1 MRILAGTIFIL
12 LHDVA
17 FDTKVEPV
25 KYMIS
30 WKIAPGHHKAAGEA
44 FLKGGAPMPKGLSL
58 IGRWHAPGSA
68 YGWAVVEGRDP
79 TALAQHIAEWANLL
93 EFQITPVIE
102 DAQAAK
108 ALSRVYAK

>member
-1 MRILAGTIFIL
+1 MRILAGTISVL
-12 LHDVA
+12 LLNVA

-30 WKIAPGHHKAAGEA
+30 WKIAPGHHKPAAEA

-93 EFQITPVIE
+93 EFQITPVIQ
-102 DAQAAK
+102 DADAAK
-108 ALSRVYAK
+108 AISRVYAK